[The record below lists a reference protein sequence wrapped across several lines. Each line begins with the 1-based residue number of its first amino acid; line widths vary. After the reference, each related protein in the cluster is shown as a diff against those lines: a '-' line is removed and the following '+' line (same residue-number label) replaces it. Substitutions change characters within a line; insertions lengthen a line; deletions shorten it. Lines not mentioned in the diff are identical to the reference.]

1 MKPPRYHPL
10 MVSLHW
16 VLALLIVFALGMGMF
31 SLKDIPNSSPDKI
44 LALRVHLI
52 AGILILVLVLIR
64 FATRFL
70 TPRPE
75 PATAGNAFLDKIA
88 VLTHYGLYLLVFLMA
103 VSGVA
108 TSVQAGLP
116 AIVFAGTGAP
126 LPESFAIYRP
136 RAAHGVMATLLLALA
151 ALHILAALYHQL
163 VRRDGLL
170 SRMWFARR

>member
-1 MKPPRYHPL
+1 MNPSRYHPV

-16 VLALLIVFALGMGMF
+16 LLALLIAFSLGMGIL

-52 AGILILVLVLIR
+52 AGILILALILAR
-64 FATRFL
+64 FTARFL

-75 PATAGNAFLDKIA
+75 PATTGNPFLDKIA
-88 VLTHYGLYLLVFLMA
+88 VLTHYGLYLLIFLMA

-116 AIVFAGTGAP
+116 AIVFAGSGAP
-126 LPESFAIYRP
+126 LPESFAIYWP
-136 RAAHGVMATLLLALA
+136 RVAHGAMATLLLALA
-151 ALHILAALYHQL
+151 ALHILAALYHQF

-170 SRMWFARR
+170 SRMWFGRR